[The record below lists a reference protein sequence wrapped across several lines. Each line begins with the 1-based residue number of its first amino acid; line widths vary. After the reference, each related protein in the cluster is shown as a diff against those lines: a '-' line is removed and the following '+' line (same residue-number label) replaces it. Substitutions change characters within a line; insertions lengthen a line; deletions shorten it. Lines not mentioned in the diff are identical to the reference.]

1 MQQAQR
7 NGGMDKKQ
15 QKISTPKSLIHV
27 TQMSNNCNMLS
38 EMVSGYMGDHQRV
51 GQGRRHQGQNL
62 VLGNDSS
69 FSSPTEIVIYHKFLS
84 FVALKVAL

>member
-51 GQGRRHQGQNL
+51 GQGRRHQGQIL
-62 VLGNDSS
+62 LFGNVSS
-69 FSSPTEIVIYHKFLS
+69 FSSSTEIVMYHKFLS

>member
-27 TQMSNNCNMLS
+27 TQMSNNCNMLTA
-38 EMVSGYMGDHQRV
+38 QRN
-51 GQGRRHQGQNL
+51 GQR
-62 VLGNDSS
+62 
-69 FSSPTEIVIYHKFLS
+69 IYGGPPEGWAGPAPS
-84 FVALKVAL
+84 R